1 MTETMTAVDGA
12 TLATVELARPVPAP
26 GEVLVRVHAAGVN
39 PTDLRAE
46 GEDGPDVPGFD
57 VAGVVA
63 EAGLGVTLFAPGEA
77 VCGLIRFPAP
87 GRAYAQYATAPARH
101 LVRQPPG
108 LGHVRA
114 AALPL
119 AGLTAWQALHDTAG
133 VRPGQRVLIH
143 AAAGGVGHLA
153 VQIAKALGAHV
164 TGTASPG
171 KHAFLR
177 ELGADEAV
185 DHSAGELPCGFD
197 VVLDGVRGP
206 DPARSLPS
214 LRDGGVLISI
224 TTPLEDALVKEAAAR
239 GIRAVTMLVEPD
251 HTGMAALANLA
262 EGGMLRPELDAVLPL
277 ERAAEAHERIAS
289 GRTRG
294 KIVLTVP

>member
-1 MTETMTAVDGA
+1 MDAA
-12 TLATVELARPVPAP
+12 TLTTVERERPVPGP

-39 PTDLRAE
+39 PTDLRLD

-63 EAGLGVTLFAPGEA
+63 ATGVGVTLLEPGEA
-77 VCGLIRFPAP
+77 VFGMIRFPAP

-101 LVRQPPG
+101 LTRQPPG

-133 VRPGQRVLIH
+133 VRPGQRVLVH

-171 KHAFLR
+171 KHAFLLG
-177 ELGADEAV
+177 LGADEAV
-185 DHSAGELPCGFD
+185 DYAGEPPGGFD

-206 DPARSLPS
+206 DPARSLP
-214 LRDGGVLISI
+214 LMRDGGVLVSI
-224 TTPLEDALVKEAAAR
+224 TTPLTGELAERAAAR

-251 HTGMAALANLA
+251 HTGMTVLAGLA